1 MKNKLKTVAII
12 PARKNSQRLPQK
24 MLLLLQGKML
34 IRHTYENIQ
43 AMQLFD
49 EVWVATDSIEI
60 KNEIESI
67 GGKVFV
73 SKKNHESGT
82 DRIAELA
89 ANINAD
95 IVVNIQGDEPF
106 VKKQHLMALLHLF
119 EKKEVNVGS
128 LKMEITDEKKINDPN
143 CVKVVCTPQ
152 GKALYFSRN
161 VIPFARDTN
170 VDVCYYKH
178 IGVYAYRKNSLLEIA
193 STPVS
198 PLEAIEKLENLR
210 MLENNIDIYLAQVD
224 DCSISIDTEE
234 DFKLAEKILSDKS

>member
-1 MKNKLKTVAII
+1 MKNILKTVAII

-24 MLLLLQGKML
+24 MLLLLHGKML
-34 IRHTYENIQ
+34 IRHTYENVA

-67 GGKVFV
+67 GGKAFL

-106 VKKQHLMALLHLF
+106 IKKDHIIALLQLF
-119 EKKEVNVGS
+119 ENEKVQIGT
-128 LKMEITDEKKINDPN
+128 LKMKISDENNINDPN
-143 CVKVVCTPQ
+143 CVKVVCNPQ
-152 GKALYFSRN
+152 GKALYFSRSA
-161 VIPFARDTN
+161 IPYVRDN
-170 VDVCYYKH
+170 IVDFCYYKH
-178 IGVYAYRKNSLLEIA
+178 IGVYAYRKNTLLDIA

-210 MLENNIDIYLAQVD
+210 MLENDMDIYLAQVD

-234 DFKLAEKILSDKS
+234 DFKLAEKMIDSKS

>member
-1 MKNKLKTVAII
+1 MKNKLKTIAII
-12 PARKNSQRLPQK
+12 PARKNSKRLPEK
-24 MLLLLQGKML
+24 MLLLLHGKML
-34 IRHTYENIQ
+34 IRHTYENIE

-49 EVWVATDSIEI
+49 EVWVATDSVEI

-89 ANINAD
+89 ATLDAD

-106 VKKQHLMALLHLF
+106 IKKEHLLALLQLF
-119 EKKEVNVGS
+119 EKEKVQIGS
-128 LKMEITDEKKINDPN
+128 LKMKITDEKKINDPN
-143 CVKVVCTPQ
+143 CVKVVCTLQ
-152 GKALYFSRN
+152 GKALYFSRSA
-161 VIPFARDTN
+161 IPFVRDTQLAN
-170 VDVCYYKH
+170 CYYKH
-178 IGVYAYRKNSLLEIA
+178 IGVYAYRKNTLLELA

-210 MLENNIDIYLAQVD
+210 MLENDMDIYLAQVE
-224 DCSISIDTEE
+224 DCSISIDTED
-234 DFKLAEKILSDKS
+234 DFKLAEIFLNKS